1 MARSIRDKE
10 AIANLLKFVCSQI
23 NESWFNYSIIWSG
36 CRIVCLPFL
45 WRGYE
50 QHPVYKLLL
59 QYALIGKSSLNLI
72 SHY

>member
-36 CRIVCLPFL
+36 CRIVCFPFL

-50 QHPVYKLLL
+50 QHRVNKLLL